1 MAAEE
6 RPITK
11 GASMC
16 AGSGEPTSS
25 IADRRGIP
33 RRVVSV
39 DEPRRSAKR
48 AHFSTGRR
56 CAMHRALTAR
66 DAGQWPVQHMLQ
78 LLLLVLVLQPAVLLL
93 LFVDVAPADGTER
106 VSFVRTALV
115 HLTRLVRA
123 SSSTA
128 QADGRARAWSVTLA
142 LKGAMMMQAWYC
154 LRMNAWYSL
163 AEGYER
169 REKPSELRARRR
181 TAQQQVE
188 ALALS
193 ALSLPILW
201 LLALLLVVL
210 VGAPVNEQWIGT
222 ATLAAYLALFGLWPL
237 VHILGTPPSEVWLRL
252 LSTPSTALPREVLVL
267 LPCVGAWLGAFLGAL
282 PQALDWGRPWQA
294 WPVSSVYGVVM
305 GVVVG
310 HIVALS
316 TSVLLVARA
325 VRR

>member
-1 MAAEE
+1 
-6 RPITK
+6 
-11 GASMC
+11 
-16 AGSGEPTSS
+16 
-25 IADRRGIP
+25 
-33 RRVVSV
+33 
-39 DEPRRSAKR
+39 
-48 AHFSTGRR
+48 
-56 CAMHRALTAR
+56 MHRALTAR